1 MFSHSPSDTRRH
13 IASVASAT
21 AVFVLIALVLAALMT
36 HVISTMTANANAIDD
51 RRAIRAAESALEDTK
66 ARIGSTVRDNSV
78 WDDAYSAISA
88 GDAVTWSFDNWGKTS
103 EDYPLYDGAVVI
115 GRHGE
120 VISAYSKGKIF
131 DPHAYFGPSFA
142 AQVKSAAKPQQ
153 DPSISFMK
161 TPDGIAVVASG
172 AVQPYTGKAREGSL
186 SVLTFYKLLTP
197 AVIAQIAA
205 QHQLTGLHLEEALRP
220 DLLHAALKDRTE
232 NPLAYLNWPSQS
244 PGTQVFAQVYPYVVG
259 AVVVLGLFLAGVL
272 FAGTA
277 EAARL
282 RGFATRAR
290 FEAAHDGLSG
300 LLNRSGLLDTLDQAS
315 AKISASGTLTLHLVD
330 LDGFKSVNDAWGHA
344 VGDELIRIVAKSLA
358 TCHDEVVA
366 AARLGGDEFALI
378 QVGGASPRQIE
389 HAVLGVFAAP
399 FKIGGRTI
407 EVGASIGS
415 ASHEPSVASLE
426 LLRRADIALYRAKEN
441 GKGHLVKY
449 DPELDRD
456 RLRVAELEKELR
468 DALASG
474 EVQPVFQPLVSSTT
488 GTITGVEALARWH
501 SKNGPVSPEVF
512 IPLAEKSGLIDAL
525 GAAILSASLIEA
537 RAWRGINLSVNV
549 SPIQLC
555 NPDFAP
561 FVTSILKEVG
571 FDPKRLTLEIT
582 EGVLM
587 SNPDQARRAMEA
599 LKAIGV
605 GFALDDFG
613 CGYASIGALR
623 QFGFDRMK
631 VDRSLVWALEEGRGE
646 GVLRAT
652 IALATALGIPVTAE
666 GVENRHQA
674 GVLTR
679 AGCDLLQGYLVGRP
693 MSAEEI
699 VSALNDNTAVSG
711 SVQLS

>member
-1 MFSHSPSDTRRH
+1 MFSPSPSDTRRH
-13 IASVASAT
+13 VASVASAT
-21 AVFVLIALVLAALMT
+21 VVFVLIALVLAGLMT

-51 RRAIRAAESALEDTK
+51 RRAVRAAESSLEDIK

-78 WDDAYSAISA
+78 WDDAYTAISA

-103 EDYPLYDGAVVI
+103 EDYPLYDGAIVI
-115 GRHGE
+115 GRQGE
-120 VISAYSKGKIF
+120 IISAYAKGKIF
-131 DPHAYFGPSFA
+131 DPHVYFGLSFDQ
-142 AQVKSAAKPQQ
+142 QVKSAVKPQQ
-153 DPSISFMK
+153 DPSISFVK

-172 AVQPYTGKAREGSL
+172 AVQPFTGKAKEESL

-197 AVIAQIAA
+197 AVVAEIAV
-205 QHQLTGLHLEEALRP
+205 QHQLTGLRLEETAQP
-220 DLLHAALKDRTE
+220 GQLHAALKDGNGNT
-232 NPLAYLNWPSQS
+232 LAYLNWPSQS
-244 PGTQVFAQVYPYVVG
+244 PGTQVFEQVYPYIIG
-259 AVVVLGLFLAGVL
+259 AVVVLALFLVGVL

-277 EAARL
+277 EASRL
-282 RGFATRAR
+282 RGFARRAR
-290 FEAAHDGLSG
+290 FEATHDSLSG
-300 LLNRSGLLDTLDQAS
+300 LLNRSGLLDALDQAPVRS
-315 AKISASGTLTLHLVD
+315 NPSGHLTLHLVD

-344 VGDELIRIVAKSLA
+344 VGDELIRIVANSLA

-366 AARLGGDEFALI
+366 AARLGGDEFALV
-378 QVGGASPRQIE
+378 QVGGATPRQIE
-389 HAVLGVFAAP
+389 HAVLRVFADP

-415 ASHEPSVASLE
+415 ASHEQSVASLE

-441 GKGHLVKY
+441 GKGQLVTY

-456 RLRVAELEKELR
+456 RQRVAELEKELR

-474 EVQPVFQPLVSSTT
+474 EVQPVFQPLVSATT
-488 GTITGVEALARWH
+488 GMITGVEALARWRG
-501 SKNGPVSPEVF
+501 KNGPVSPEVF

-525 GAAILSASLIEA
+525 GAAILRASLLEA
-537 RAWRGINLSVNV
+537 RAWPGINLSVNV
-549 SPIQLC
+549 SPVQLC

-561 FVTSILKEVG
+561 FVISILNEIG

-599 LKAIGV
+599 LKDVGI

-631 VDRSLVWALEEGRGE
+631 VDRSLVWALEGGRGE
-646 GVLRAT
+646 GILHAT

-666 GVENRHQA
+666 GVENEKQA
-674 GVLTR
+674 RFLTHV
-679 AGCDLLQGYLVGRP
+679 GCDLLQGYLVGRP
-693 MSAEEI
+693 TSAGEI
-699 VSALNDNTAVSG
+699 TIALIEKTAIG
-711 SVQLS
+711 G